1 MRCFYRS
8 YGLIFSISIEPG
20 RTCKSRQWTGRLADD
35 SCTHH
40 RLFSVPF
47 HCSSKEVPNHWRV
60 QLSALFGHLWRFGYA
75 SFERYGIF
83 LFTYYWEW
91 SILPSSQKWS
101 VEYLGLTVC
110 ECVMCSVCQPSLE
123 CIANCVR
130 ECIISKP
137 VLNFCSSFEKI
148 QLSLMWCVQLFAS
161 LPVFVRLDV
170 SYFVLF
176 IYACSTRTLNEEF
189 WCEIYSRSSYKLP
202 ISSFLKLGSL
212 KFGVT
217 FWISRDLGHLLKF
230 L

>member
-8 YGLIFSISIEPG
+8 YGLIFSISIESG

-101 VEYLGLTVC
+101 VEFLGLTVC
-110 ECVMCSVCQPSLE
+110 ECVMCSVLSTLAGMYCKLCAWVYHLKT
-123 CIANCVR
+123 CIKLLFKFWKDTIKFNVVCAVIR
-130 ECIISKP
+130 QSPGFRPTRCIVFRSIHLCLFYP
-137 VLNFCSSFEKI
+137 HTEWRILMWNIQQNAPLNF
-148 QLSLMWCVQLFAS
+148 LF
-161 LPVFVRLDV
+161 LP
-170 SYFVLF
+170 
-176 IYACSTRTLNEEF
+176 F
-189 WCEIYSRSSYKLP
+189 WN
-202 ISSFLKLGSL
+202 
-212 KFGVT
+212 
-217 FWISRDLGHLLKF
+217 
-230 L
+230 